1 MNEAKENKSAGRNFK
16 FIESAD
22 KRLEELAN
30 ESGKTMTAVI
40 EDLLLGRRQF
50 RPEVESFISEQMA
63 KFKRPRNEIIETA
76 LYVAMKF
83 SREQMPNQHEFNE
96 GDIMKKAVAGS
107 SSASRLAQESGKT
120 QKAESPIENKPSRAS
135 GGRKRSNG

>member
-1 MNEAKENKSAGRNFK
+1 MNDTKENKGPLRNFT
-16 FIESAD
+16 FLESAD
-22 KRLEELAN
+22 RRLNELKK

-50 RPEVESFISEQMA
+50 RPEVENFISEQMT

-83 SREQMPNQHEFNE
+83 SREQMPNQQDFND
-96 GDIMKKAVAGS
+96 GDIVRKAVAGS
-107 SSASRLAQESGKT
+107 SAAIRLAQESEKK
-120 QKAESPIENKPSRAS
+120 QKAESPSENKPLRAAS
-135 GGRKRSNG
+135 GHKRQR